1 MTIKRGARRSA
12 AAGRGQAL
20 TQARRRTA
28 GPSRRARAVARPGRA
43 GGRAPSHDRAEPAGA
58 RTVLCDVVCPLT
70 GLPGWRTGRAAGGN
84 GRARWLPCRRR
95 LAGSVCARTVR
106 WLGLA
111 LLARRFPG
119 LSRIWR

>member
-43 GGRAPSHDRAEPAGA
+43 GGRPDRAVWRGLSPYGSPRMADRAGRRWERPRA
-58 RTVLCDVVCPLT
+58 VASVQAAAGWQRVRQDRTVAGPCSFGAAISGVVT
-70 GLPGWRTGRAAGGN
+70 D
-84 GRARWLPCRRR
+84 
-95 LAGSVCARTVR
+95 LAV
-106 WLGLA
+106 
-111 LLARRFPG
+111 
-119 LSRIWR
+119 